1 MDIKSLTSNIST
13 GRGSE
18 QVRAQE
24 ERNSGKAAPQTASQ
38 TGSQI
43 PADKVTLTGAL
54 TQLRELEQKTEAVNI
69 DNSARI
75 ADLKAAIADGSYQV
89 NAQNIAESLMK
100 SESLLASI

>member
-1 MDIKSLTSNIST
+1 MDIKSLTSNIAS

-24 ERNSGKAAPQTASQ
+24 ERNSGKTTSQ
-38 TGSQI
+38 TGSQL

-54 TQLRELEQKTEAVNI
+54 TQIRDLEQKTEAVNI

-75 ADLKAAIADGSYQV
+75 ADLKAAISDGSYQV
-89 NAQNIAESLMK
+89 NAQNIADKLMQ